1 MSDDPVGGVNPG
13 SGPDGCAGVGDAAGG
28 RCQEE
33 SPADDGAGTL
43 CGVGF
48 ASAMVVYCL
57 ASGFTALA
65 ALTVAW
71 CLGALGVGD
80 LLAWARGRTGDA
92 ASPGWPLK
100 LALVG
105 LGVGLGFVAVE
116 AGLALLACAGARQP
130 GGPPRWLTDL
140 AFPPEWRMRS
150 ARVSGAPGSFYW
162 HGKLHLQN
170 PDGLRVAGSYQLDEG
185 AFRIV
190 ALGDGFTYG
199 YGVEAEEAYP
209 AVLERSLAG
218 HGRVRVYNLG
228 VPGFSSGDYVRLAGQ
243 AVAPLQPHLV
253 ILGLCLDDLDMCR
266 PRNRDDTSWRLPLP
280 GFLIAPFAE
289 ETRTGRL
296 WSSGFDRLLRL
307 AGLRDDFL
315 PHAMRTFD
323 ARLARL
329 RVELVEINRRCVDL
343 MGLPVL
349 AMVLDERPGEFD
361 CDRSRLVRLVERAA
375 SDAQM
380 DVLPSEPFRRDHAAG
395 RVLLTVSRWEGHP
408 NALAHRLW
416 GEILAD
422 AVEEHPRFN
431 RWLAN
436 R

>member
-1 MSDDPVGGVNPG
+1 MSDEPGVNPG
-13 SGPDGCAGVGDAAGG
+13 KGPSVCAGVGDAALARPPVEPPG
-28 RCQEE
+28 
-33 SPADDGAGTL
+33 DDGAGTL

-48 ASAMVVYCL
+48 ASALVVYCL

-65 ALTVAW
+65 ALTAAW
-71 CLGALGVGD
+71 CLGALGAGD
-80 LLAWARGRTGDA
+80 LLAWARGRMA
-92 ASPGWPLK
+92 KVAPPGWTLR

-105 LGVGLGFVAVE
+105 LGVGLGFLAVE
-116 AGLALLACAGARQP
+116 SGLALLACAGARQP
-130 GGPPRWLTDL
+130 DGPARWLTDL
-140 AFPPEWRMRS
+140 AFPPEWRMHP
-150 ARVSGAPGSFYW
+150 AHVSGAPGSFYW

-170 PDGLRVAGSYQLDEG
+170 PDGFRVAGSYRLDEA
-185 AFRIV
+185 AFRVV

-218 HGRVRVYNLG
+218 RARVRVYNLG
-228 VPGFSSGDYVRLAGQ
+228 VPGFSSGDYVDVAGRA
-243 AVAPLQPHLV
+243 AVPLQPHLV
-253 ILGLCLDDLDMCR
+253 ILGLCLDDLDLCR
-266 PRNRDDTSWRLPLP
+266 PRNRDDTPWRLPLP
-280 GFLIAPFAE
+280 GFLTAPFAE
-289 ETRTGRL
+289 ETRAGRL
-296 WSSGFDRLLRL
+296 WSSGFDRALRL

-315 PHAMRTFD
+315 PHAMRAFD

-329 RVELVEINRRCVDL
+329 RADLVEINRRCVDL

-349 AMVLDERPGEFD
+349 AMVLDERPGAFD

-380 DVLPSEPFRRDHAAG
+380 DVQPSEPFRRDHAAG
-395 RVLLTVSRWEGHP
+395 QVMLTVSRWEGHP

-422 AVEEHPRFN
+422 AVEEHPGFH